1 MSGRVS
7 HVLVADDHQIFAE
20 GVARIL
26 RDHGYIVS
34 IVTQLA
40 VLEGTLAA
48 VKPDLLIL
56 DLTFGRESAM
66 PLLKQLR
73 TSVPSL
79 RVIVLSARDEAV
91 IVEAVEKTGTAYLT
105 KTLASTEL
113 LALVKTTL
121 ADRQPPVTGVPP
133 TDRATP
139 FVIVGTVSLSRRQ
152 IDVLLGVYRG
162 GSNMEIAELMH
173 VTRKAIE
180 PHLRKLRKQIGV
192 NSRAELARWAEAHIE
207 ELRG

>member
-1 MSGRVS
+1 MRGRPS

-26 RDHGYIVS
+26 RDHGHIVS

-48 VKPDLLIL
+48 VMPDLLIL

-66 PLLKQLR
+66 PLLKRLR
-73 TSVPSL
+73 IELPSL

-91 IVEAVEKTGTAYLT
+91 IIEAVEKTGTGYLT
-105 KTLASTEL
+105 KTLASTAL
-113 LALVKTTL
+113 LALVKATL
-121 ADRQPPVTGVPP
+121 ADSRPPVAPLPG
-133 TDRATP
+133 RGTP
-139 FVIVGTVSLSRRQ
+139 FITVGAVSLSRRQ
-152 IDVLLGVYRG
+152 IAVLLGVHRG
-162 GSNMEIAELMH
+162 ASSTEIAESMQ
-173 VTRKAIE
+173 VTSKAIE
-180 PHLRKLRKQIGV
+180 PHLRALRERIGV
-192 NSRAELARWAEAHIE
+192 TSRAELARWAQEHIE

>member
-1 MSGRVS
+1 MTDRVS
-7 HVLVADDHQIFAE
+7 HVLIADDHQIFAE

-26 RDHGYIVS
+26 RDRGYIVS

-48 VKPDLLIL
+48 VSPDLLIL

-66 PLLKQLR
+66 PLLKRLR
-73 TSVPSL
+73 IEMPSL
-79 RVIVLSARDEAV
+79 RIIVLSARDEAV
-91 IVEAVEKTGTAYLT
+91 IIEAVEKTGTAYLT

-113 LALVKTTL
+113 LALVRSTL
-121 ADRQPPVTGVPP
+121 ADRRPAATVTVRPGRE
-133 TDRATP
+133 TA
-139 FVIVGTVSLSRRQ
+139 FVTVGAVSLSRRQ
-152 IDVLLGVYRG
+152 IKVLLGVHRG
-162 GSNMEIAELMH
+162 ASSTEIAESMQ

-180 PHLRKLRKQIGV
+180 PHLRALRERIGV
-192 NSRAELARWAEAHIE
+192 NSRAELARWAQEHLE

>member
-1 MSGRVS
+1 MRGRPS

-26 RDHGYIVS
+26 RDHGHIVS

-66 PLLKQLR
+66 PLLKRLR
-73 TSVPSL
+73 IELPSL

-91 IVEAVEKTGTAYLT
+91 IIEAVERTGAAYLT

-121 ADRQPPVTGVPP
+121 ADRQPPVTVAPA
-133 TDRATP
+133 TDRAAP
-139 FVIVGTVSLSRRQ
+139 FVTVGAVSLSRRQ

-162 GSNMEIAELMH
+162 GSNTEIAESMH

-180 PHLRKLRKQIGV
+180 PHMRKLRKQIGV
-192 NSRAELARWAEAHIE
+192 NSRAELARWAQEHIE
-207 ELRG
+207 ELGG